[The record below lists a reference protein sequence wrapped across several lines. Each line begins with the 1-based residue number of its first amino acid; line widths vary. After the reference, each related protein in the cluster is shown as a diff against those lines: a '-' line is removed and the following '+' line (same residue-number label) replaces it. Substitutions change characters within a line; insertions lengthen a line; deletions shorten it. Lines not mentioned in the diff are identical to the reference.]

1 MSHPTNTGLPEELIA
16 VRDRLPRLVAAL
28 ENKAPYA
35 AALVGRESGITI
47 TVNDREQHI
56 SEAVP
61 REGIVFSAWTGDHM
75 EEAASSRLAP
85 EAMEQTVAELRAR
98 VHARPNGAPIDPG
111 APLHAHFVTP
121 MEIDPASKTI
131 GEKLELCREAHRRA
145 HGGDPRI
152 VNVNVRYQ
160 DRAEIK
166 VFCNRNKLISQ
177 IVQRVLLRVTVF
189 AGSGQSVVYDWKY
202 LDGTGGLERLTLGDD
217 DLARM
222 RENAARLL
230 TAERIEPGV
239 YDIVCTPDVSGVIA
253 HECFGH
259 GVEMDLYPK
268 GRALS
273 QHFLGRQVAAPDVS
287 LLEDQTYPGGFGT
300 YFFDDEGQPATP
312 TYVIRDGVFE
322 RGITD
327 LFAATALNFPRS
339 ANGRRESFERKAYAR
354 MSNTYFARGTTPVA
368 EMLSSL
374 DDGIYLE
381 HTSSGMEDPKGWGVQ
396 VTCHYGREVK
406 GGRFTGRVFNQI
418 GITGYVPD
426 VLKGITAVG
435 DDFEL
440 TAGACGKGHKEV
452 VLVSSGGPHLRLRA
466 RLG

>member
-1 MSHPTNTGLPEELIA
+1 MSLSTSTGLPEELIA
-16 VRDRLPRLVAAL
+16 VRDRLPGLVAAL
-28 ENKAPYA
+28 ESRAPYA
-35 AALVGRESGITI
+35 AALAGRESGVAII
-47 TVNDREQHI
+47 VNDREQRI
-56 SEAVP
+56 SEVAP

-85 EAMEQTVAELRAR
+85 AAMEQIVADLRAR
-98 VHARPNGAPIDPG
+98 AYAMSHSTPIDPG
-111 APLHAHFVTP
+111 APLQAHFATP

-145 HGGDPRI
+145 HGGDARI
-152 VNVNVRYQ
+152 VNAQVSYQ

-177 IVQRVLLRVTVF
+177 VIQRVLLRVMIF
-189 AGSGQSVVYDWKY
+189 AGDGQQVVYDWKY
-202 LDGTGGLERLTLGDD
+202 LDGTGGLERLSLGDD

-222 RENAARLL
+222 RENATRLL
-230 TAERIEPGV
+230 TAERIQPGV
-239 YDIVCTPDVSGVIA
+239 YDVVCAPDVSGVIA
-253 HECFGH
+253 HESFGH

-273 QHFLGRQVAAPDVS
+273 QRFLGRQVAAPGVN
-287 LLEDQTYPGGFGT
+287 LLEDPTYPGGFGA

-312 TYVIRDGVFE
+312 TYVIRNGIFE

-327 LFAATALNFPRS
+327 LFAATALDFPRS

-354 MSNTYFARGTTPVA
+354 MSNTYFARGATPVA
-368 EMLSSL
+368 EMLAGL
-374 DDGIYLE
+374 DDGVYLE
-381 HTSSGMEDPKGWGVQ
+381 HCSSGMEDPKGWGVQ

-406 GGRFTGRVFNQI
+406 GGRFTGRLFNQI
-418 GITGYVPD
+418 GMTGYVPD
-426 VLKGITAVG
+426 VLTGITAIG
-435 DDFEL
+435 DDFAL
-440 TAGACGKGHKEV
+440 TAGACGKGHKEM

>member
-1 MSHPTNTGLPEELIA
+1 MSQSTSTGLPEELIA
-16 VRDRLPRLVAAL
+16 ARDRLPGLVAAL
-28 ENKAPYA
+28 ENKVPYA
-35 AALVGRESGITI
+35 AALVGRESGVTI
-47 TVNDREQHI
+47 VVNDREQHI

-85 EAMEQTVAELRAR
+85 EAMEQAVADLRAR
-98 VHARPNGAPIDPG
+98 AHARPNGISIDPG
-111 APLHAHFVTP
+111 APLQAHFVTP

-131 GEKLELCREAHRRA
+131 DEKLELCREAHRRA
-145 HGGDPRI
+145 HGGDARI
-152 VNVNVRYQ
+152 VNAQVRYQ

-166 VFCNRNKLISQ
+166 VFCNRSKLISQ
-177 IVQRVLLRVTVF
+177 VIQRVSLRVAVF
-189 AGSGQSVVYDWKY
+189 AGNGQLVVYDWKY
-202 LDGTGGLERLTLGDD
+202 LDGTGGLERLAVSDD

-222 RENAARLL
+222 RENATQLL
-230 TAERIEPGV
+230 TARRIEPGE
-239 YDIVCTPDVSGVIA
+239 YDVACAPDVSGVIA

-273 QHFLGRQVAAPDVS
+273 QHFLGQQVAAPGVS
-287 LLEDQTYPGGFGT
+287 LLEDPTYPGGFGA

-312 TYVIRDGVFE
+312 TYVIRDGIFE

-327 LFAATALNFPRS
+327 LFAATALDFPRS

-354 MSNTYFARGTTPVA
+354 MSNTYFARGATPVA
-368 EMLSSL
+368 DMLAGL
-374 DDGIYLE
+374 DDGIYLQ

-426 VLKGITAVG
+426 LLKGITAVG

-440 TAGACGKGHKEV
+440 AAGVCGKGHKEV